1 MGTLEHG
8 LSTALHHPVVAPVR
22 LREGVTGIYLQ
33 VYGLTSTDLL
43 HSALNGLDKFNTLEW
58 LAEMFPIDA
67 ALTLR
72 HQAQVSIVPRELGTS
87 QHL

>member
-43 HSALNGLDKFNTLEW
+43 HSALNGLDKFSTLEW
-58 LAEMFPIDA
+58 LA
-67 ALTLR
+67 
-72 HQAQVSIVPRELGTS
+72 
-87 QHL
+87 